1 MSLFFLEENSMKV
14 PRSAPVYL
22 LLSSHVAGLFAQE
35 WTEAQVIQKFLDQS
49 PYAREM
55 TARVDAVRAE
65 AAARTL
71 LPNPSAVF
79 SREGAGYASFYQIEQ
94 QVPWSGR
101 RGILKQAGTAAVAAT
116 EAETSAVL
124 WGLRSDVRLAFYR
137 MMAAQR
143 RQSVLAGGLSDLEGV
158 IRILRTREAEGEG
171 SKYDRLRAEREMA
184 EHRSQ
189 LALAQTDIAQA
200 RSLLQGSLPT
210 GTVIDKVSGA
220 LDTSS
225 PVPAADS
232 LVQRALTH
240 RFEYI
245 AEHRQIVR
253 YGLEQRAA
261 ERLRYPEPTA
271 VVGMKRGDVAF
282 GQTGTASA
290 VGISIP
296 LPVFNKGRTE
306 TARWRAEQQV
316 ALARRD
322 AIERRIRAE
331 VAGAAG
337 AVRLKRAAV
346 EQYRREVGPLGDD
359 LNRIV
364 RVAYQEGEVGILELL
379 DSFRVTRQALLR
391 LVDLES
397 LAKEAQI
404 DLDRA
409 VGEEVLP

>member
-1 MSLFFLEENSMKV
+1 MKV

-22 LLSSHVAGLFAQE
+22 FLLAQSAGTLAAQE
-35 WTEAQVIQKFLDQS
+35 WTEAQVIQRFLDQS

-55 TARVDAVRAE
+55 KARVDSVRADV
-65 AAARTL
+65 AGRTL

-79 SREGAGYASFYQIEQ
+79 SREGAGYASFYQIDQ

-116 EAETSAVL
+116 EAEASVVL
-124 WGLRSDVRLAFYR
+124 WSLRSDVRIAFYR
-137 MMAAQR
+137 MLAAQR
-143 RQSVLAGGLSDLEGV
+143 RQSVLADGLRDLEGV
-158 IRILRTREAEGEG
+158 IRILRTRESEGEG
-171 SKYDRLRAEREMA
+171 SKYDRLRAERETA
-184 EHRSQ
+184 EYRSQ

-200 RSLLQGSLPT
+200 RAVLQGFLPA
-210 GTVIDKVSGA
+210 GTVVEKVSGA

-225 PVPAADS
+225 PVPGPDS

-245 AEHRQIVR
+245 AEQRQIER

-271 VVGMKRGDVAF
+271 IVGMKRGDVAV
-282 GQTGTASA
+282 GQRETSAA

-296 LPVFNKGRTE
+296 LPIFNKGQTE
-306 TARWRAEQQV
+306 AARWRAEQQV

-322 AIERRIRAE
+322 AVERRIRAD
-331 VAGAAG
+331 VAGAAE

-364 RVAYQEGEVGILELL
+364 RVAYDEGEVGILELL
-379 DSFRVTRQALLR
+379 DSYRVTRQALLR
-391 LVDLES
+391 LVELES
-397 LAKEAQI
+397 LVKEAQI

>member
-1 MSLFFLEENSMKV
+1 MKV
-14 PRSAPVYL
+14 PRSAPMHLL

-55 TARVDAVRAE
+55 KARVDSVRAD
-65 AAARTL
+65 AVGRTL
-71 LPNPSAVF
+71 LPNPGAVF

-101 RGILKQAGTAAVAAT
+101 RGILKQAGTAAVAAAA
-116 EAETSAVL
+116 AETSVVL
-124 WGLRSDVRLAFYR
+124 WSLRSDVRVAFYR
-137 MMAAQR
+137 MLAAQR
-143 RQSVLAGGLSDLEGV
+143 RQSVLAGGLRDLEGV

-184 EHRSQ
+184 EYRLQ

-200 RSLLQGSLPT
+200 RSALLGFLPT
-210 GTVIDKVSGA
+210 GTVVEKVSA
-220 LDTSS
+220 TLDTSS
-225 PVPAADS
+225 SIPGPDT

-245 AEHRQIVR
+245 AEQRQIER
-253 YGLEQRAA
+253 YGLERRAA

-271 VVGMKRGDVAF
+271 IVGMKRGDVAL
-282 GQTGTASA
+282 GQTETSSA

-296 LPVFNKGRTE
+296 LPLFNKGQTE
-306 TARWRAEQQV
+306 AARWRAEQQV

-322 AIERRIRAE
+322 AIERRIHAE
-331 VAGAAG
+331 VAGAAE
-337 AVRLKRAAV
+337 AVRLKREAV
-346 EQYRREVGPLGDD
+346 AQYRREVGPLGED
-359 LNRIV
+359 LNRMV
-364 RVAYQEGEVGILELL
+364 RVAYEEGEVGILELL
-379 DSFRVTRQALLR
+379 DSYRVTRQALLR
-391 LVDLES
+391 LVELES
-397 LAKEAQI
+397 LVQEARI

>member
-1 MSLFFLEENSMKV
+1 MKV

-22 LLSSHVAGLFAQE
+22 FLLAQSAGTLAAQE
-35 WTEAQVIQKFLDQS
+35 WTEGQVIQRFLDQS

-55 TARVDAVRAE
+55 KARVDSVRAD
-65 AAARTL
+65 AAGRTL
-71 LPNPSAVF
+71 LPNPSALV
-79 SREGAGYASFYQIEQ
+79 SRESAGYASFYQIEQ

-116 EAETSAVL
+116 EAETSVVL
-124 WGLRSDVRLAFYR
+124 WGLRSDLRVAFYR
-137 MMAAQR
+137 MVAAQR
-143 RQSVLAGGLSDLEGV
+143 RQSVLADGLRDLEGV
-158 IRILRTREAEGEG
+158 IRILRTRESEGEG

-184 EHRSQ
+184 EYRSQ

-200 RSLLQGSLPT
+200 RSVLQGFLPT
-210 GTVIDKVSGA
+210 GTLVEKVSGA

-225 PVPAADS
+225 PVPGPDS

-240 RFEYI
+240 RFDYI
-245 AEHRQIVR
+245 AEQRQIER

-271 VVGMKRGDVAF
+271 IMGIKRGDVAV
-282 GQTGTASA
+282 GQTETSSA

-296 LPVFNKGRTE
+296 LPIFNKGQTE
-306 TARWRAEQQV
+306 AARWRAEQQV

-322 AIERRIRAE
+322 AVERRIRTE
-331 VAGAAG
+331 VSG
-337 AVRLKRAAV
+337 AVEALRLKRAAV

-364 RVAYQEGEVGILELL
+364 RVAYEEGEVGILELL
-379 DSFRVTRQALLR
+379 DSYRVTRQALLR

-397 LAKEAQI
+397 VVKEAQI

>member
-1 MSLFFLEENSMKV
+1 MKV

-22 LLSSHVAGLFAQE
+22 LLLSSSAGALFAQE
-35 WTEAQVIQKFLDQS
+35 WTEAQVIQRFQDQS

-55 TARVDAVRAE
+55 KARVDSVRAD
-65 AAARTL
+65 AAGRTL
-71 LPNPSAVF
+71 LPNPSALF

-101 RGILKQAGTAAVAAT
+101 LGILKQAGRAAVAAT
-116 EAETSAVL
+116 EAETSVVL
-124 WGLRSDVRLAFYR
+124 WGLRSDVRVAFYR

-143 RQSVLAGGLSDLEGV
+143 RQGVLADGLKDLEGV
-158 IRILRTREAEGEG
+158 IRILRARESEGEG

-184 EHRSQ
+184 EYRSQ

-200 RSLLQGSLPT
+200 RSVLLGFLPT
-210 GTVIDKVSGA
+210 GTVVQKVSGA

-225 PVPAADS
+225 PVPGTDS
-232 LVQRALTH
+232 LVRRALAH

-245 AEHRQIVR
+245 AEQRQIER

-271 VVGMKRGDVAF
+271 LVGMKRGNVAV
-282 GQTGTASA
+282 GQTETSSA

-296 LPVFNKGRTE
+296 LPLFNKGQTE
-306 TARWRAEQQV
+306 AARWRADQQV
-316 ALARRD
+316 SIARRD
-322 AIERRIRAE
+322 TIERRIRTE
-331 VAGAAG
+331 VAGAAE
-337 AVRLKRAAV
+337 AVRLRRAAA
-346 EQYRREVGPLGDD
+346 EQYRSEVGPLGDD

-364 RVAYQEGEVGILELL
+364 RVAYEEGEVGILELL
-379 DSFRVTRQALLR
+379 DSYRVTRQALLR
-391 LVDLES
+391 LVELEDLV
-397 LAKEAQI
+397 KEAQI

>member
-1 MSLFFLEENSMKV
+1 MKV
-14 PRSAPVYL
+14 SRSAPVCLFL
-22 LLSSHVAGLFAQE
+22 LAQSAGALAAQE
-35 WTEAQVIQKFLDQS
+35 WTEAQVIQRFLDQS

-55 TARVDAVRAE
+55 KARVDSVRADV
-65 AAARTL
+65 AGRTL

-79 SREGAGYASFYQIEQ
+79 SREAAGYASFYQIEQ

-101 RGILKQAGTAAVAAT
+101 RGILKQAGTTAVAVT
-116 EAETSAVL
+116 EAETSVVL
-124 WGLRSDVRLAFYR
+124 WGLRSDVRIGFYR
-137 MMAAQR
+137 MLAAQR
-143 RQSVLAGGLSDLEGV
+143 RQDVVADGLRDLEAV
-158 IRILRTREAEGEG
+158 IRILRTRESEGEG

-184 EHRSQ
+184 EYRSQ

-200 RSLLQGSLPT
+200 RSVLQGFLPT
-210 GTVIDKVSGA
+210 GTVVEKVSGS

-225 PVPAADS
+225 SVPGPYS

-245 AEHRQIVR
+245 AEQRQIER

-271 VVGMKRGDVAF
+271 IVGMKRGDVAV
-282 GQTGTASA
+282 GQREISSA

-296 LPVFNKGRTE
+296 LPIFNKGQTE
-306 TARWRAEQQV
+306 VARWRAEQQV
-316 ALARRD
+316 ALAHRD

-331 VAGAAG
+331 VAGAAE

-364 RVAYQEGEVGILELL
+364 RVAYNEGEVGILELL
-379 DSFRVTRQALLR
+379 DSYRVTRQALLR
-391 LVDLES
+391 LVELES